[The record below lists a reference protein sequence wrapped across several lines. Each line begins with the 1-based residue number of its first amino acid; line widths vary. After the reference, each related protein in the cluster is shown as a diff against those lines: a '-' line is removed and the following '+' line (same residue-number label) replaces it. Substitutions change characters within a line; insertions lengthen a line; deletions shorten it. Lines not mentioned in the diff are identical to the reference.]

1 MIFKIIICNNFKL
14 KMPII
19 ITTSYGTQIPG
30 LDIER
35 IYIEEGLRTMNA
47 NDTIKNAYLTLYDTI
62 NDTINDIINDD
73 EQIVLIKTSPTYR
86 YIKQQ
91 LSDPFKDLKAHDSEN
106 SVDDLIKFL
115 IDTHILELIIGALI
129 PKSNKDILKK
139 CTDCIN
145 DIIGKKKILIK
156 I

>member
-1 MIFKIIICNNFKL
+1 
-14 KMPII
+14 MPII

-47 NDTIKNAYLTLYDTI
+47 NDTIKNAYLSLYDII
-62 NDTINDIINDD
+62 NNIINDD
-73 EQIVLIKTSPTYR
+73 DDPVVAINSPTYV

-91 LSDPFKDLKAHDSEN
+91 LSNPFKDLKAHDFEN
-106 SVDDLIKFL
+106 SVDDLIKYL
-115 IDTHILELIIGALI
+115 INTQVLKLIIHWI

-139 CTDCIN
+139 CTDCI
-145 DIIGKKKILIK
+145 DQIIGRKRILIK

>member
-1 MIFKIIICNNFKL
+1 
-14 KMPII
+14 MPII

-62 NDTINDIINDD
+62 SDIINDD
-73 EQIVLIKTSPTYR
+73 EQIVLIKTSLTYR

-106 SVDDLIKFL
+106 SVDDLIKYL
-115 IDTHILELIIGALI
+115 IDTQILELIIGALI
-129 PKSNKDILKK
+129 PKSNQYILKK

>member
-1 MIFKIIICNNFKL
+1 
-14 KMPII
+14 MPII

-47 NDTIKNAYLTLYDTI
+47 NDTVKNAYLSLY
-62 NDTINDIINDD
+62 DTINDIINDNHV
-73 EQIVLIKTSPTYR
+73 EVSINSPTYK

-91 LSDPFKDLKAHDSEN
+91 LSDPFKDLKVHDSEN
-106 SVDDLIKFL
+106 SVNDLIKYL
-115 IDTHILELIIGALI
+115 IDTQILELIIGALI
-129 PKSNKDILKK
+129 PKSNEYLLKK
-139 CTDCIN
+139 CIN
-145 DIIGKKKILIK
+145 WINQIIGRKKILIK